1 LSCESRLP
9 HASEEGNLEL
19 RATYQHI
26 LQTRGT
32 VSNVLKSFSHAPEGL
47 KRYAALG
54 EYVRYGT
61 DLPGRTRELSI
72 LAIAAGIEY
81 AWVHHLPHARKAG
94 VSDAELAALKAG
106 GIPEGASAAEAAAIS
121 FVRAYTDL
129 GRVPDAVYAAL
140 AQHFTPRQITDL
152 TLLGGYFVALG
163 SAVHAFR
170 IPIEPEY
177 QKWVAPPAPAPRL
190 PDRPRIV
197 FVGAGAVGGYVGG
210 HLARAGHDVTLIDPW
225 PANVEAIRKN
235 GLQLGGT
242 QGEHSVKIK
251 ALHVSDVQSLARQ
264 PVDLAFIC
272 MKLYD
277 TEWATALIKPYL
289 AADGCV
295 VTMQNSLVEEQVA
308 AIVGRARTLG
318 CIASTIS
325 VEATGPGRVVRSQLP
340 GGDAYTVFR
349 LGELDGRITPRAEQI
364 AAMLRACDSAKVTT
378 NLWGE
383 RWAKLVANTM
393 TTGPCALSGLNLK
406 DIFENAVARRLLIK
420 LAGEAIHVGEALGY
434 RLEPVRGLPAAQWIA
449 AASGDANAFRSV
461 EAHML
466 EGARRRPEGGWSGTA
481 QDIAKGRWPEIDFMN
496 GYVARKGAEAG
507 IPAPTHVKVTER
519 VKQLARGE
527 LTASLAQL
535 EMI

>member
-1 LSCESRLP
+1 LSTQSRLP
-9 HASEEGNLEL
+9 HASEDDNPEL

-26 LQTRGT
+26 LQTRGL
-32 VSNVLKSFSHAPEGL
+32 VSDVLKSFSHAPEGM
-47 KRYAALG
+47 KRFTSLG
-54 EYVRYGT
+54 EYVRYGS
-61 DLPGRTRELSI
+61 DLPGRTRELCI
-72 LAIAAGIEY
+72 LSVAAGVEY
-81 AWVHHLPHARKAG
+81 AWVHHVPHAHKTG
-94 VSDAELAALKAG
+94 LTDAQLATLKAG
-106 GIPEGASAAEAAAIS
+106 GIPEGASAAEGAAIS
-121 FVRAYTDL
+121 FVRAFTNL
-129 GRVPDAVYAAL
+129 GQVPDAVYAAVEK
-140 AQHFTPRQITDL
+140 HYTPRQITDL
-152 TLLGGYFVALG
+152 MLLGGYFVALG
-163 SAVHAFR
+163 SVVNTLQ
-170 IPIEPEY
+170 IPIEPTYEKY
-177 QKWVAPPAPAPRL
+177 VTAPPARKL

-210 HLARAGHDVTLIDPW
+210 HMARAGHDVTLIDPW
-225 PANVEAIRKN
+225 PENVEAIRKH

-242 QGEHSVKIK
+242 QGEHTVNVK
-251 ALHVSDVQSLARQ
+251 ALHVSDAQSLARQ

-289 AADGCV
+289 AAGGCV
-295 VTMQNSLVEEQVA
+295 VTMQNSLVEEKVA
-308 AIVGRARTLG
+308 ALVGRERTLG

-349 LGELDGRITPRAEQI
+349 LGELDGQVTPRAEQI

-406 DIFENAVARRLLIK
+406 DIFENATARKLLIR
-420 LAGEAIHVGEALGY
+420 LAGEAIRVGEALGY
-434 RLEPVRGLPAAQWIA
+434 RLEPVRGLPAAHWVA
-449 AASGDANAFRSV
+449 AAAGDAAELKRV
-461 EAHML
+461 EDHML

-496 GYVARKGAEAG
+496 GYVAQKGIEAG
-507 IPAPTHVKVTER
+507 VPAPTHAQVTER

-527 LTASLAQL
+527 LKAGVAQIEGL
-535 EMI
+535 